1 MSANLRGRREPCNRI
16 TKLTELLRNLLLC
29 VLVFSVPGAALSAPP
44 YDVTVTF
51 SPPTTGG
58 APDGYNL
65 YIDDCA
71 ATGPVGAG
79 MSVTSGQKFLSALTV
94 DGTYLLCVRAFNT
107 EGVQPGPGAV
117 VPVDTLMDLIP
128 GELQSLTINIVLQ
141 GVNVQIICDS
151 TGCVTTTN

>member
-1 MSANLRGRREPCNRI
+1 MKR
-16 TKLTELLRNLLLC
+16 LLLLLLLIPMF
-29 VLVFSVPGAALSAPP
+29 VLSESAKATPP

-51 SPPTTGG
+51 SSPISGG

-71 ATGPVGAG
+71 ATGPVGTG
-79 MSVTSGQKFLSALTV
+79 MSAASGQKFISALTV

-107 EGVQPGPGAV
+107 EGIQPGPGAV
-117 VPVDTLMDLIP
+117 VPVDTLMSLLP
-128 GELQSLTINIVLQ
+128 GELQSLTINIMLE
-141 GVNVQIICDS
+141 GVNVQITCDS